1 MHTAFFAQNFYC
13 FIINYTG
20 VWERLKMES
29 GEVIEIS

>member
-1 MHTAFFAQNFYC
+1 MHTAVFAQNFYC
-13 FIINYTG
+13 FINYTG